1 MQLSEEEI
9 KQIFFYCDEKLPD
22 SLYADQVDIIQF
34 AHKIVAYAIPQ
45 AVLQEHE
52 RCVKIVKDMN
62 REVGNSLENQRPR
75 L

>member
-9 KQIFFYCDEKLPD
+9 KQIFFYCDEPSPNALF
-22 SLYADQVDIIQF
+22 ADEVDIVQF
-34 AHKIVAYAIPQ
+34 AHKIVAYAIPK

-52 RCVKIVKDMN
+52 RCVTIVKHMN